1 MLLSASYCFD
11 TSVLINAWRR
21 DYPRDV
27 FGSFWSNLEAMI
39 EDGKIVAPE
48 EVRVELER
56 KDDEILEWANQRRHM
71 FVPIDYAIQNAVLEV
86 LNRFPRLID
95 TRKNRSGADPF
106 VVALALARGLTV
118 VTYEKQSR
126 NLSKP
131 NIPDACDALHVECI
145 GLLDMVRREQWLL

>member
-11 TSVLINAWRR
+11 TSTLITAWRR

-56 KDDEILEWANQRRHM
+56 KDDEILEWANQRRYM
-71 FVPIDYAIQNAVLEV
+71 FVQVDLPIQNAVRTVLEH
-86 LNRFPRLID
+86 FPRLVD

-106 VVALALARGLTV
+106 VVALAMTGGLTV
-118 VTYEKQSR
+118 VTYENQSR
-126 NLSKP
+126 NLEKP
-131 NIPDACDALHVECI
+131 NIPDACDALHVECV
-145 GLLDMVRREQWLL
+145 GLLDMVRRERWLL